1 VRKFLLRQ
9 AVWLPL
15 GGMLLPM
22 FIGFLV
28 PGYSSIRQHMSELEL
43 LSSGVSLVTRLGALL
58 SGLSIIGFAVALL
71 MRKPMMFTAVS
82 AFVFGLSI
90 VSNGVFKMGSPLHG
104 LYAIGLSV
112 IVVPAFFAAEGP
124 KPADRFSLFISTI
137 ALIYMWALMT
147 GIDPSA
153 TRGLTQRLATIAMF
167 GWSGYASFI
176 LLRNEG

>member
-9 AVWLPL
+9 AVWFPL

-22 FIGFLV
+22 VTGFLA
-28 PGYSSIRQHMSELEL
+28 PGYSSIHQHMSELEL
-43 LSSGVSLVTRLGALL
+43 LSPGVSFVSRLGASLA
-58 SGLSIIGFAVALL
+58 GLSIIGFAAALL
-71 MRKPMMFTAVS
+71 MRKRMMFTAVS
-82 AFVFGLSI
+82 AFVFGLSMI
-90 VSNGVFKMGSPLHG
+90 SNGVFKMGSPLHG

-124 KPADRFSLFISTI
+124 RPADRFSLFISTI

-153 TRGLTQRLATIAMF
+153 TRGLTQRLVTLAMF
-167 GWSGYASFI
+167 GWFGYASFI
-176 LLRNEG
+176 LLRSEA